1 MSNRKRELNDII
13 IAYNCSYYN
22 YYYAVIITIQFH
34 FLIIIA

>member
-13 IAYNCSYYN
+13 IAYNCSYY
-22 YYYAVIITIQFH
+22 YYAVIITIQFH